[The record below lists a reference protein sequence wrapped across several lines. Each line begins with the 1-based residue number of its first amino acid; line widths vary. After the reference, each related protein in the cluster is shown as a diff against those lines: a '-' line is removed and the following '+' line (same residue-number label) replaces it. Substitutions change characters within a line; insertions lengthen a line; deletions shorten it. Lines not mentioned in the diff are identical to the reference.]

1 VRRLVVVVAL
11 AACSGSQAGKVGS
24 LRFTNADPVTLV
36 NDRKPTEL
44 PSTFDTGLVEY
55 YMREDVAKPI
65 EHVLTID
72 PLVRARNV
80 NSLGEVPDSAWF
92 TNRRP
97 TPAQVHRGPGGDG
110 PDRSEPWRVVGVKVG
125 GAAIGFTIEDARHDS
140 YLLKF
145 DDRGFPETET
155 SADVIVQRL
164 TWAFGYNVPEN
175 NIVTFAREEL
185 VLDPKAVVKYRTGKK
200 RPMTEADLEQY
211 LSLVESDHG
220 HYRGLVS
227 KMIPGKVL
235 GGVEPEGTRKGDTN
249 DVVPHQLRRDLRGQR
264 ILWAWV
270 NHIDVKSQNT
280 LAAYTDD
287 EYVKWYALDFGES
300 LGVAARTTN
309 DMRLGYR
316 TTYSLRSFLTSLVT
330 FGLRVEPWER
340 PATVPSLRGLGD
352 FESQQFDPAQWQPN
366 HNWRPT
372 DAADRFDEL
381 WAAMILMRLSRAHVE
396 AAVAAGGYTDPR
408 TAAYVTR
415 TLLERQRKLGRYAF
429 SRVAPLDRIEARERG
444 TDVEVCF
451 DDLWLFY
458 RYGVAAGSSYRAR
471 SFDVRGAQ
479 LGIRPWLKTRGTG
492 ACVTAPA
499 ARGADG
505 YTIVGIEVRRGDDAM
520 PPVFVHVA
528 RGPAGARVIGVDRR

>member
-1 VRRLVVVVAL
+1 
-11 AACSGSQAGKVGS
+11 
-24 LRFTNADPVTLV
+24 
-36 NDRKPTEL
+36 
-44 PSTFDTGLVEY
+44 
-55 YMREDVAKPI
+55 MREDVAKPI
-65 EHVLTID
+65 EKALTIE
-72 PLVRARNV
+72 PHLVAQNV

-97 TPAQVHRGPGGDG
+97 TPTQIRRGPGGDG

-125 GAAIGFTIEDARHDS
+125 GAAIGFSIEDARHDR

-164 TWAFGYNVPEN
+164 TWALGYNVPEN
-175 NIVTFAREEL
+175 NIVTFERKDL
-185 VLDPKAVVKYRTGKK
+185 VLDPKAVIKYRTGKK
-200 RPMTEADLEQY
+200 KPMTQADLEQY
-211 LSLVESDHG
+211 LSLVEADGG

-227 KMIPGKVL
+227 KLIPGKVL
-235 GGVEPEGTRKGDTN
+235 GGVEPEGTRAGDKN

-264 ILWAWV
+264 MLWAWV

-287 EYVKWYALDFGES
+287 HYVKWYALDFGES

-316 TTYSLRSFLTSLVT
+316 TTYSVRSFFTSLVT
-330 FGLRVEPWER
+330 FGLRVEPWEKHSEV
-340 PATVPSLRGLGD
+340 PALRGLGD
-352 FESQQFDPAQWQPN
+352 FESKQFDPARWQPN
-366 HNWRPT
+366 HTWRPT
-372 DAADRFDEL
+372 EAADRFDEL
-381 WAAMILMRLSRAHVE
+381 WAAMILMRLSPAHVA

-408 TAAYVTR
+408 TAEYVTKV
-415 TLLERQRKLGRYAF
+415 LLERQRKLGQYAF

-444 TDVEVCF
+444 GGVEVCF
-451 DDLWLFY
+451 EDLWLSY
-458 RYGVAAGSSYRAR
+458 RYGVAASTSYRAR

-479 LGIRPWLKTRGTG
+479 LGIRPWRGSRGTSS
-492 ACVTAPA
+492 CVMAPSA
-499 ARGADG
+499 GGTDG
-505 YTIVGIEVRRGDDAM
+505 YTIVGIEVRRGDDTM

-528 RGPAGARVIGVDRR
+528 RGPHGPRVIGIDRR